1 MGIKSLELEP
11 TKENILSTIEKDLL
25 DRNESVLQFVKFCN
39 AQEGKCSIALN
50 AQWGYGKTFF
60 VKQAKMLFEALNG
73 FSTSLNEEE
82 RSAVKK
88 AFFTY
93 IGTEENPLNIQPH
106 FCVYY
111 DAWSNDNDVDPVL
124 SLVYEIVRTT
134 KCDYLLPNIHDIAKI
149 AVAIIELF
157 TGKNIEGII
166 EALSGEDLLST
177 IETQKSIQD
186 TVKAFFD
193 SLMEEKG
200 NRLIIFVDELDRC
213 KPDFAVRFLERIKHY
228 FSEERITFVFSVNL
242 GELQHTIKRF
252 YGEGFDAGRYLD
264 RFFDYRVQLPPA
276 NMSRYYQEVG
286 FNDIHIFDKV
296 CRAVAEHYAFGLR
309 ELVKFTNSTKI
320 AAERLSQK
328 SFSGFPEENAMVVI
342 TFLFVPVIMG
352 IMMVDSNLFNDFIKG
367 KDATPLIDII
377 TDESIARNVCSLL
390 LERNEV
396 FFGENFSNEQRVVFL
411 KDKLKQAYDALFIE
425 DDKRLWRD
433 TKVGKCTFENRTRE
447 TLKQIVSM
455 LSRYASY

>member
-1 MGIKSLELEP
+1 
-11 TKENILSTIEKDLL
+11 
-25 DRNESVLQFVKFCN
+25 
-39 AQEGKCSIALN
+39 
-50 AQWGYGKTFF
+50 
-60 VKQAKMLFEALNG
+60 VKQAKILFEALNG
-73 FSTSLNEEE
+73 FCTSLNVEE

-88 AFFTY
+88 AFFKY

-149 AVAIIELF
+149 GAAIIELF

-166 EALSGEDLLST
+166 GALSGEALLST
-177 IETQKSIQD
+177 IEAQKNIQD

-228 FSEERITFVFSVNL
+228 FSDERITFVFSVNL

-286 FNDIHIFDKV
+286 IDNVLAFDKV
-296 CRAVAEHYAFGLR
+296 CKAVAEYYEFGLR
-309 ELVKFTNSTKI
+309 ELVKFVHSTKI
-320 AAERLSQK
+320 AAEKLSRNI
-328 SFSGFPEENAMVVI
+328 SSGFPEENAMVVA
-342 TFLFVPVIMG
+342 TELFVPIIMG
-352 IMMVDSNLFNDFIKG
+352 VLMVDSNLYNDFIKG
-367 KDATPLIDII
+367 RNATPVVDII
-377 TDESIARNVCSLL
+377 KDVSIARGVCSLL
-390 LERNEV
+390 LDRNEV
-396 FFGENFSNEQRVVFL
+396 FSGERITDGEKVVL
-411 KDKLKQAYDALFIE
+411 LEDKLKQAYDALFTK
-425 DDKRLWRD
+425 DDKRPWGEA
-433 TKVGKCTFENRTRE
+433 KVGNCTFENRTRE
-447 TLKQIVSM
+447 NVKQIVSM
-455 LSRYASY
+455 LSRYTNY

>member
-1 MGIKSLELEP
+1 MGIKSLELDP

-177 IETQKSIQD
+177 IEAQKSIQD

-228 FSEERITFVFSVNL
+228 FSDERITFVFSVNL

-276 NMSRYYQEVG
+276 VMDRYYQEVG
-286 FNDIHIFDKV
+286 LYDMHAFDKI
-296 CRAVAEHYAFGLR
+296 CRAVAKHYTFSLR
-309 ELVKFTNSTKI
+309 ELVKFTYSTKI
-320 AAERLSQK
+320 AADSLIHNSYSGSSER
-328 SFSGFPEENAMVVI
+328 NAMVVA
-342 TFLFVPVIMG
+342 TYLFVPVIMG
-352 IMMVDSNLFNDFIKG
+352 VMMVDSNLYNDFIRG
-367 KDATPLIDII
+367 RNSAPLVDII
-377 TDESIARNVCSLL
+377 KDESIAMSVCSLL
-390 LERNEV
+390 LDQNEV
-396 FFGENFSNEQRVVFL
+396 FSGERYNDGKTVVFL
-411 KDKLKQAYDALFIE
+411 KDKLSQAYDALLTE
-425 DDKRLWRD
+425 DDKRPWGEA
-433 TKVGKCTFENRTRE
+433 KVGNCIFENRTRE
-447 TLKQIVSM
+447 TLIQIVSM